1 MNEHDL
7 TNNNDSLPN
16 LNFKAVEPTA
26 KFPDVDFGFF
36 EREEEKKKILASSNK
51 VIDAL
56 QNTLDS
62 VEEKAKTFSA
72 NLFASGFADQLR
84 RLQGVETGLTKVEVG
99 QQAVE
104 QIDHYEASSSVT
116 SRPLHQ
122 PEASGEWTAGIGIDN
137 ELDEEERLEELVSS
151 MMEVDTEDDSYFDT
165 FDFSQS
171 RAKVTEPEP
180 LPASEHEP
188 EPEPEPVVGL
198 DDEPEAVEAPVTHLV
213 VSEESVEAWEEIAPD
228 EVSEVGEVHVPDELT
243 VPVQDDDEPVYE
255 SFTPPADVEVPA
267 HVQAISDELA
277 PFLAPSPVDD
287 LQEPGGEPSKAF
299 DAAVFASG
307 RSHKPVPSV
316 LDRQIRL
323 VEKARQARLAMTTK
337 PEFMSET
344 ANARRNSLAERSYQA
359 KIESLNIMKDL
370 AQQTD
375 SLKAFLENNDL
386 EGASDIIRLLKRA
399 EYLKAQAKHFDK
411 LREELVL
418 INFKKTYK
426 E

>member
-1 MNEHDL
+1 MNEHNL
-7 TNNNDSLPN
+7 NENNDSLPN

-56 QNTLDS
+56 QSTLNS
-62 VEEKAKTFSA
+62 VEEKAKTLSV

-116 SRPLHQ
+116 SQPVHQ
-122 PEASGEWTAGIGIDN
+122 PAASGEWTAGIGVDD
-137 ELDEEERLEELVSS
+137 EQGEEERLEELMSS
-151 MMEVDTEDDSYFDT
+151 MVKVDTEDDSDFDT

-171 RAKVTEPEP
+171 RAKVTEPVP
-180 LPASEHEP
+180 VPVPVAEP
-188 EPEPEPVVGL
+188 ELVVGL
-198 DDEPEAVEAPVTHLV
+198 DDEPEAVEASVTHLA
-213 VSEESVEAWEEIAPD
+213 VSVEPVEAWEEIEPD
-228 EVSEVGEVHVPDELT
+228 EASETGEVHVLDELT
-243 VPVQDDDEPVYE
+243 VPAQDDDETVHE
-255 SFTPPADVEVPA
+255 SFIPPADFEVPA
-267 HVQAISDELA
+267 HIQAISDEVV

-299 DAAVFASG
+299 DAAVFAPV
-307 RSHKPVPSV
+307 RSQKPVPSV

-323 VEKARQARLAMTTK
+323 VEKARQARLVVTTK

-359 KIESLNIMKDL
+359 KIESFNIMKDL